1 MDPKSIYR
9 EWAVHRHEVPSWG
22 SLLLI
27 DVYVSTEKEVCL
39 EHVKERCSDRKTG
52 RKLGIMVN
60 D

>member
-1 MDPKSIYR
+1 MKGTL
-9 EWAVHRHEVPSWG
+9 WG

-39 EHVKERCSDRKTG
+39 EHLKERCSDRKTG